1 MNRWGLGLLVAC
13 AAVAGCGD
21 DDSPTSPS
29 GAPVVLSA
37 VLSPANEVPPVS
49 NAESG
54 GTGAVQVT
62 LNPTA
67 GTATFYFQLTG
78 FPPGTTVTGA
88 HIHPGSP
95 GVNGGVIVPTSV
107 TNANAV
113 RLTDGTGEFRS
124 PTIPVEPAVMQA
136 LINNPGAFYFNVH
149 SPLNAPGFAR
159 GQLARVQ

>member
-1 MNRWGLGLLVAC
+1 MNRWGLVLLVAC

-21 DDSPTSPS
+21 DDGPTSPS

-37 VLSPANEVPPVS
+37 ILSPANEVPPVS

-62 LNPTA
+62 LNPAA

-78 FPPGTTVTGA
+78 FPSGTTVTGA
-88 HIHPGSP
+88 HIHPGVP

-113 RLTDGTGEFRS
+113 ILRDGSGEFRS
-124 PTIPVEPAVMQA
+124 PTIPVDPAVMQS
-136 LINNPGAFYFNVH
+136 LVNNPGGFYFNVH

-159 GQLARVQ
+159 GQLVRVQ